1 VTTRL
6 FGEPVARREDG
17 RFLTGRGRYTAD
29 FEPKAAHAAF
39 VRSDFAHARIA
50 GIDTSGAA
58 SVPGVLGVFTYAD
71 LDGDFA
77 ERLPVLVPSDKLINP
92 RTQFALARDEVCYAG
107 EVVAMIVARDR
118 YTAEDAAERIQVE
131 YEPLAAAVDL
141 EAAAGGSP
149 VAHLDM
155 TDNVAG
161 RVTEET
167 GDVDAALASA
177 SRVFEWRFVMERSA
191 AIPLE
196 TRAVVAAYDPTED
209 RLLVH
214 DSTQAPTGVRFG
226 LAMLL
231 GMDPDRVHVVAPD
244 VGGGF
249 GQKVIQFY
257 PEEVLVPWA
266 ACRLGVPVKW
276 VEDRR
281 ENFIGSNQERGQIHD
296 VRVGVEED
304 GRILGLEDRFLHDT
318 GAYCSYGLILPIIT
332 AAQLPGPYRLENY
345 RYELRSIF
353 TNTVPTSPY
362 RGAGRPHA
370 AFVMERVIEK
380 VSRELGLD
388 SLDVRRRNF
397 IRADEFPYHV
407 GVTFQDGGP
416 TVYDS
421 GDYQKGLDSLLAELD
436 PERTRTEIAEARS
449 SGRRVGLGF
458 AGYVEGTGIG
468 PYEGASVSINPDGTV
483 SVATA
488 HGTQGQAHETVFAQI
503 AADELGAPIE
513 QVQVTTGDTRRLGF
527 GVGTFASRTA
537 VVAGTAVL
545 RAAQEV
551 RRQAAEVAARVLEV
565 SPEDVVFEGGAVH
578 VVGAPDRSIPLG
590 RLAMASNPTRYAFGK
605 DAEEGA
611 RLSQIAYAGGDRP
624 LPEGSRPGL
633 AAVEY
638 YSPSSGVFGFGF
650 HAAVVEVDPDTGEVR
665 VLRYLVHHDSGRVI
679 NPMVVEGQI
688 HGGVAQGIGGALYER
703 IAYGPEGQIMNAS
716 FMDFLL
722 VSAAEMPSI
731 EQVHTETPSPNNP
744 LGIKGVGEAGTIP
757 VSAAIANA
765 LEDALGI
772 PVDRMP
778 VMPEEVLALLRSA
791 SEATSSM

>member
-6 FGEPVARREDG
+6 FGEPVARKEDG

-29 FEPKAAHAAF
+29 FEPHAAHAAF
-39 VRSDFAHARIA
+39 VRSDLAHARIT
-50 GIDTSGAA
+50 GIDTAA
-58 SVPGVLGVFTYAD
+58 AGEVPGVLGVFTWTD
-71 LDGDFA
+71 LDGEVA
-77 ERLPVLVPSDKLINP
+77 ERLPLLVPSDALVNP
-92 RTQFALARDEVCYAG
+92 RTQHALARDEVCYAG
-107 EVVAMIVARDR
+107 EVVAMVVARDR
-118 YTAEDAAERIQVE
+118 YAAEDAAERILVE
-131 YEPLAAAVDL
+131 YEPLPPVVDL
-141 EAAAGGSP
+141 ETAASP
-149 VAHLDM
+149 GAPTAHADM
-155 TDNVAG
+155 QDNLAG
-161 RVTEET
+161 RVSEEH
-167 GDVDAALASA
+167 GDVDRALTAAPH
-177 SRVFEWRFVMERSA
+177 VFGWRFVMERSA
-191 AIPLE
+191 AMPLE
-196 TRAVVAAYDPTED
+196 TRAVVARYDQTED
-209 RLLVH
+209 RLLIH

-226 LAMLL
+226 LAMLF
-231 GMDPDRVHVVAPD
+231 GMDTDRVHVVAPD

-266 ACRLGVPVKW
+266 ARRLGVPVKW

-296 VRVGVEED
+296 VRVGVDDE

-345 RYELRSIF
+345 RYELRSVF

-380 VSRELGLD
+380 VAGELGLD

-397 IRADEFPYHV
+397 IQPDQFPYHV

-421 GDYQKGLDSLLAELD
+421 GDYERGLDALLAELD
-436 PERTRTEIAEARS
+436 VERTRTELADWRRT
-449 SGRRVGLGF
+449 GRTVGLGV

-468 PYEGASVSINPDGTV
+468 PYEGASVSIDPDGTV

-503 AADELGAPIE
+503 AADELGTPLE
-513 QVQVTTGDTRRLGF
+513 GVRVTTGDTRRLGF
-527 GVGTFASRTA
+527 GVGTYASRTA
-537 VVAGTAVL
+537 VVAGNAVL

-551 RRQAAEVAARVLEV
+551 RRQAASVAARILEV
-565 SPEDVVFEGGAVH
+565 APEDVVFQDGSVH
-578 VVGAPDRSIPLG
+578 VAGAPDRRIPLG
-590 RLAMASNPTRYAFGK
+590 RLAMASNPTRYAFGR

-611 RLSQIAYAGGDRP
+611 RLSQLAYAGGDRP

-638 YSPSSGVFGFGF
+638 YSPTSGVFGFGF
-650 HAAVVEVDPDTGEVR
+650 HGAVVEVDPETGEVR
-665 VLRYLVHHDSGRVI
+665 VLRYVVHHDSGRVI

-703 IAYGPEGQIMNAS
+703 IAYGPEGQVQNAS

-722 VSAAEMPSI
+722 VSAAEMPRI

-765 LEDALGI
+765 LSDALGV

-778 VMPEEVLALLRSA
+778 VMPEDVLALVRA
-791 SEATSSM
+791 AE